1 MYIFFVFFLL
11 FSLSS
16 SSPSSSSSTL
26 YVTCEFPTCL
36 KEPNGEAG
44 CNLRISRTTR
54 FSSGQLLAT
63 STTTDGSENDDD
75 DSERREEYSSRS
87 AFRSLSCSISFL
99 ASSSNAQDSEC
110 AVVSNPAAKYN
121 SMSLILSS
129 SFSYWLSLQI
139 MSMIVF
145 EFFLQGGLL
154 LYASNIL

>member
-75 DSERREEYSSRS
+75 DDDDSERREEYSSRS
-87 AFRSLSCSISFL
+87 AFRSLFCS
-99 ASSSNAQDSEC
+99 
-110 AVVSNPAAKYN
+110 P
-121 SMSLILSS
+121 M
-129 SFSYWLSLQI
+129 
-139 MSMIVF
+139 
-145 EFFLQGGLL
+145 
-154 LYASNIL
+154 